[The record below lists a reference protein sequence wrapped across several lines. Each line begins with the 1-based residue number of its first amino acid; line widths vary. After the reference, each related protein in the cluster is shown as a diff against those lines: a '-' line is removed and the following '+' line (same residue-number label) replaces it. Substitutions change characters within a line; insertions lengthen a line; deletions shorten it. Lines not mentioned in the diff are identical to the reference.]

1 MFWVDGIMKLPENG
15 RSLETEL
22 LNTLLN
28 KFLVKMKDVFL
39 FLKPKEFLANSVVCF
54 SKYRCFK
61 IKHLH

>member
-1 MFWVDGIMKLPENG
+1 MAEVC
-15 RSLETEL
+15 ETEW

-28 KFLVKMKDVFL
+28 KFLVKIKDVSFI
-39 FLKPKEFLANSVVCF
+39 FTLKPKELFGQLSSLF